1 MKQGIIFAGGG
12 TTIRQMA
19 ELAKQAELAGLD
31 SVYVTEA
38 WRSGFAPLAA
48 IALATE
54 KIEIGPYI
62 LNAYARSPWLAAMSA
77 VDIDELSGGRLVLGV
92 GTGNKHI
99 NEVWQG
105 VPQKRPIRKM
115 TEYITLLRKAVATGA
130 GEELDW
136 TGEIHSMRWTPAVQP
151 VRRSIPVFLAA
162 VFPAMVSV
170 AARVADGI
178 ALGALLSPD
187 YIRDVVR
194 PRFERAAVEAGRD
207 PAELGT
213 TTAPFV
219 SVGEDAE
226 AARNAARAAIC
237 RLYAPLPHP
246 YYDYVLREQGF
257 SRAAD
262 HAIKWM
268 GEGQLERA
276 MEGFTDDVI
285 DAVVI
290 SGTQDHCRG
299 LLQRFD
305 GVVDQTLFV
314 NVNYSGVSTE
324 ATIGAFHDLIEL
336 GRRRPE

>member
-19 ELAKQAELAGLD
+19 ELARQAELAGLD

-38 WRSGFAPLAA
+38 WRSGFVPLAA
-48 IALATE
+48 IAQATDS
-54 KIEIGPYI
+54 IEIGTYI

-77 VDIDELSGGRLVLGV
+77 VDLDELSGGRLVLGV

-105 VPQKRPIRKM
+105 VPQQRPLRKM
-115 TEYITLLRKAVATGA
+115 EQYVSVLRRAVATRA
-130 GEELDW
+130 GEELDYA
-136 TGEIHSMRWTPAVQP
+136 GDMHAMRWTPAVP
-151 VRRSIPVFLAA
+151 PLRPAIPVFLAA
-162 VFPAMVSV
+162 VFPGMVSV

-178 ALGALLSPD
+178 ALGALLSPE

-194 PRFERAAVEAGRD
+194 PRFEEAALAAGRD
-207 PAELGT
+207 PAQLGT

-246 YYDYVLREQGF
+246 YYDYALREQGF

-262 HAIKWM
+262 HATKWM
-268 GEGQLERA
+268 AEGQLERA

-290 SGTQDHCRG
+290 AGNIDHCRR
-299 LLQRFD
+299 LLQRFE

-314 NVNYSGVSTE
+314 NVNYSGESTE

-336 GRRRPE
+336 GRKDS

>member
-19 ELAKQAELAGLD
+19 DLARQAELAGLD

-38 WRSGFAPLAA
+38 WRSAFVPLAA
-48 IALATE
+48 IAEATE
-54 KIEIGPYI
+54 SIEIGPYI

-77 VDIDELSGGRLVLGV
+77 VDVDELSGGRLVLGV

-105 VPQKRPIRKM
+105 VPQERPLKKM
-115 TEYITLLRKAVATGA
+115 AEYITLLRQAVATRA

-136 TGEIHSMRWTPAVQP
+136 SGDIHRMRWAPAVQP
-151 VRRSIPVFLAA
+151 VRASIPVFLAA

-187 YIRDVVR
+187 YVRDVVR
-194 PRFERAAVEAGRD
+194 PRFEAAAVAAGRD
-207 PAELGT
+207 PAQLGT

-237 RLYAPLPHP
+237 HLYAPLPHP

-257 SRAAD
+257 SKAAD
-262 HAIKWM
+262 HAAKWM
-268 GEGQLERA
+268 PEGQLERA

-290 SGTQDHCRG
+290 SGSIEHCRG
-299 LLQRFD
+299 LLARFE

-314 NVNYSGVSTE
+314 NVNYSGESTE
-324 ATIGAFHDLIEL
+324 ATLNAFHDLIEL
-336 GRRRPE
+336 GRKDG

>member
-38 WRSGFAPLAA
+38 WRSAFAPLAA
-48 IALATE
+48 IALATDS
-54 KIEIGPYI
+54 IEIGPYI

-105 VPQKRPIRKM
+105 VPQTRPLQKM
-115 TEYITLLRKAVATGA
+115 AEYITLLRKAVATGV
-130 GEELDW
+130 GEELDCP
-136 TGEIHSMRWTPAVQP
+136 GEIHSMRWTPAVPP
-151 VRRSIPVFLAA
+151 VRKAIPVFLAA
-162 VFPAMVSV
+162 VFPAMLKV
-170 AARVADGI
+170 AVRVADGI
-178 ALGALLSPD
+178 ALGALLSPA

-194 PRFERAAVEAGRD
+194 PRIEEAAVAAGRD

-226 AARNAARAAIC
+226 AARNSARAAIC

-246 YYDYVLREQGF
+246 YYDYALREQGF

-262 HAIKWM
+262 HVQKWM
-268 GEGQLERA
+268 SEERLDRA
-276 MEGFTDDVI
+276 MEGLTDDVI

-290 SGTQDHCRG
+290 AGSREHCRG
-299 LLQRFD
+299 LLQRFED
-305 GVVDQTLFV
+305 VVDQTLFV
-314 NVNYSGVSTE
+314 NVNYSGESTE
-324 ATIGAFHDLIEL
+324 ATIAAFHDLIEL
-336 GRRRPE
+336 GRRQG